1 MLTLALASMLQFSQ
15 YAQCAPNVAPATMSA
30 IVRVES
36 SNNPYAIGVVDGAL
50 RRQPQSREEAL
61 AAVAELERQGKN
73 YSMGL
78 AQINKHNLPKYGITA
93 ADAFDPCTSLRVGGL
108 ILADCY
114 QRALPRHASEQ
125 NALQA
130 ALSCY
135 YSGNFTRGFR
145 ADGRNGSSYVQRVI
159 AATNAPARSV
169 PVPALGA
176 IDAPAVALQPI
187 APAAPVAPA
196 HSNSVIAN
204 DQVAEVRSAEA
215 ELSPS
220 KTAKGVKTAGE
231 AATASEAL
239 PSGPARLSAL
249 TTEPASAPTNDDTK
263 VVF

>member
-1 MLTLALASMLQFSQ
+1 MLTLALASMLPF
-15 YAQCAPNVAPATMSA
+15 AQCAPNVAPETMSA

-50 RRQPQSREEAL
+50 RRQPTSLDEAK

-93 ADAFDPCTSLRVGGL
+93 EQAFDPCTSLRVGGL

-114 QRALPRHASEQ
+114 ERALPRQQSEQ
-125 NALQA
+125 QALHA

-145 ADGRNGSSYVQRVI
+145 PDVAGGTSYVQRVV
-159 AATNAPARSV
+159 AASSTPVQRTRT
-169 PVPALGA
+169 VPALEGA
-176 IDAPAVALQPI
+176 SPLPVALQ
-187 APAAPVAPA
+187 AAAADTAVAQLQPQ
-196 HSNSVIAN
+196 HSNSVLA
-204 DQVAEVRSAEA
+204 DDASQPDPPATPAATPKASKAVADASSASEPVRLSLVSEQPQVA
-215 ELSPS
+215 
-220 KTAKGVKTAGE
+220 
-231 AATASEAL
+231 AS
-239 PSGPARLSAL
+239 R
-249 TTEPASAPTNDDTK
+249 DDST